1 MLHSCISHFL
11 IYWRWSWKPVE
22 NSEVSACSELSVL
35 IKCLINFLTSAPI
48 NIKIHHFSH
57 STTRQYSSAAVSAWR
72 YFTEAVRP
80 GKLCSEFA
88 KESEYLTLCLLYRA
102 TGAWENLGI
111 LRFFT
116 GNDRFLARNGERR
129 PNLQRERYIHI
140 YIYHIM
146 AQTIL
151 IYGFKLDKC

>member
-1 MLHSCISHFL
+1 MG
-11 IYWRWSWKPVE
+11 
-22 NSEVSACSELSVL
+22 L
-35 IKCLINFLTSAPI
+35 IKCLINFLTSAPK

-72 YFTEAVRP
+72 HFTEAVRP
-80 GKLCSEFA
+80 GKPCSEFA

-116 GNDRFLARNGERR
+116 GNDRFLARNGKRR
-129 PNLQRERYIHI
+129 PNLQRERDRERYTYIYTYTYYRLYWIYIKCIVYRRDI
-140 YIYHIM
+140 YIYIEYI
-146 AQTIL
+146 TCI
-151 IYGFKLDKC
+151 